1 MNLPQSTLHLPKTWW
16 PAAAIID
23 PSFPMKLLGEQEKDN
38 FAKLNPAQKAR
49 YRATGEGLESGEGG
63 GVCIPVSQRHANE
76 RMPIYCNQCPPR
88 TRRFSFEEKG
98 VSGFERVVQER
109 LVVHVRTWPRVGGSH
124 HRIRR

>member
-38 FAKLNPAQKAR
+38 FAKLNPAEQKAR
-49 YRATGEGLESGEGG
+49 LSSNGEGLESGEGLH
-63 GVCIPVSQRHANE
+63 PRFAATRERTHANLL
-76 RMPIYCNQCPPR
+76 QSVSFPR
-88 TRRFSFEEKG
+88 TRRFSFEEKD

-109 LVVHVRTWPRVGGSH
+109 LVVRVRTWPRVGGSH